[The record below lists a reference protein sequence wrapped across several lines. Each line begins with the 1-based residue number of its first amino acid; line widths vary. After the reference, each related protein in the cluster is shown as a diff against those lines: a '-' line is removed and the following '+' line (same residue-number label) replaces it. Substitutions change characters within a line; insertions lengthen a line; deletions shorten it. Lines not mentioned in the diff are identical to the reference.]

1 MLSLDASLSR
11 LAPFGPEYGPSLSS
25 HVPMVLEVLDRL
37 DRLDAAE
44 DYLGVWTRRLR
55 PLAPHTD
62 PELGAYPAA
71 LENARSRIERLGT
84 SGALAEAMPGLASG
98 MLGAAFHGLIR
109 VAHAARSVARAG
121 SPERREELARALA
134 YADVRASAPPPVL
147 VPSSASATPHAF
159 SEGLAR
165 VVAPARA
172 SAPRS
177 GLITPDIEA
186 RLGSGEL
193 LRNVCETLEIS
204 SDRRIAEGDL
214 RRASLSLY
222 LGTSHHRSADFVLLH
237 GVTAVDAV
245 AALLPFAG
253 AGADLLLSAM
263 ATALTALRIAYV
275 PEVSPLPPSSGGLE
289 PELVR
294 VAIASGDDHAIKLA
308 GACAS
313 GHAIAPELPWARA
326 LAKAVRP

>member
-1 MLSLDASLSR
+1 MLSLDAFLSR

-37 DRLDAAE
+37 GRLDAAE
-44 DYLGVWTRRLR
+44 GYLGVWTPRLR
-55 PLAPHTD
+55 PLAPLTD

-71 LENARSRIERLGT
+71 LENARSRIERLGP

-134 YADVRASAPPPVL
+134 YASVRAAAPPAHL
-147 VPSSASATPHAF
+147 VRSSAAAKPGTF

-165 VVAPARA
+165 IVARGGA
-172 SAPRS
+172 SAPRT
-177 GLITPDIEA
+177 GLITPDLEA

-193 LRNVCETLEIS
+193 LRDACDTLEIS
-204 SDRRIAEGDL
+204 NDRRVAEADL

-222 LGTSHHRSADFVLLH
+222 LGTTHHPSADFVLLH

-245 AALLPFAG
+245 ASLLPFAG
-253 AGADLLLSAM
+253 SAAPLVLSAM

-275 PEVSPLPPSSGGLE
+275 PEVSPLPPSSGLLE

-294 VAIASGDDHAIKLA
+294 AAIASGDDHAIKLA

-313 GHAIAPELPWARA
+313 GHALAPELPWGRA
-326 LAKAVRP
+326 LAKALGR